1 MSYAK
6 ISLLSHVCACVF
18 VKVPPKETHIT
29 IDPFDSVS
37 VGTNVTLTCKSKA
50 SPSNNLSYTWYKHGQ
65 EMLIA
70 QEKKINFILNYD
82 NTGLYFCRAQNKHG
96 NQSSAEI
103 PLKAEGEFTQ
113 SNCKKTSSFAYLKQW
128 RSFEIQH
135 YSRFKVQGSL
145 LFVTYTIIQGIIS
158 SEM

>member
-29 IDPFDSVS
+29 IDPSDSVS
-37 VGTNVTLTCKSKA
+37 AGTNVTLTCKSKA

-65 EMLIA
+65 DMLIA

-103 PLKAEGEFTQ
+103 QLTAEGEFTQ
-113 SNCKKTSSFAYLKQW
+113 SKCKKQAHLH
-128 RSFEIQH
+128 I
-135 YSRFKVQGSL
+135 
-145 LFVTYTIIQGIIS
+145 
-158 SEM
+158 